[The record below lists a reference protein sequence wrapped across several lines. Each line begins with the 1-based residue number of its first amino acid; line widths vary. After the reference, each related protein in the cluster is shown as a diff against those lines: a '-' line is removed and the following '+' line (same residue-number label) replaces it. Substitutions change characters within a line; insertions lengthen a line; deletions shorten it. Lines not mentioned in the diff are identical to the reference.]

1 MGDFKELISLLEK
14 SGGAAACPLS
24 DALIARI
31 LADEEPICG
40 KAAVYAII
48 IIIIIITIIIDQ
60 KSIAVTV
67 VKHSQ

>member
-1 MGDFKELISLLEK
+1 MGDFKELMSLLEN

-40 KAAVYAII
+40 KAAVYAV
-48 IIIIIITIIIDQ
+48 IIIITIIIDQ

-67 VKHSQ
+67 VKHSK